1 MSLLIFDRNRSVGMK
16 GYPFLGRLLCLLF
29 GLLFLLIV
37 APQQNPWT
45 LNSVSSQFS
54 GSETTIQIQVTL
66 LHKKIEFSLYTL
78 TWGTCLL
85 LTGLIISSA
94 QARWALMTFV
104 RNQWEFLVGM
114 ILFLVL
120 WWIKISLV
128 FLGLIVGLLIVKPPP
143 EVKHII
149 PFPCRYPGILASI
162 VNYFHLSVLA
172 ETNTERMARCFVLH
186 LWYAGIPVYSDR
198 YPAFLAPVI
207 ETLQLSRRHV
217 YLQEISLS
225 PANFLLCTGYHE
237 PRSLFRF

>member
-1 MSLLIFDRNRSVGMK
+1 MGIDGFCAESLGIS
-16 GYPFLGRLLCLLF
+16 GRDDSLF
-29 GLLFLLIV
+29 GPLVDKDLSGISGI
-37 APQQNPWT
+37 NRRT
-45 LNSVSSQFS
+45 INS
-54 GSETTIQIQVTL
+54 
-66 LHKKIEFSLYTL
+66 
-78 TWGTCLL
+78 
-85 LTGLIISSA
+85 
-94 QARWALMTFV
+94 
-104 RNQWEFLVGM
+104 
-114 ILFLVL
+114 
-120 WWIKISLV
+120 
-128 FLGLIVGLLIVKPPP
+128 KPPP